1 MNIFE
6 KIKQFLFGK
15 REIKELP
22 EQTQTQSYSEQNK
35 NIIFRE
41 DGSQFMLIPML
52 DRTGNQLYE
61 QVWSEYE
68 KTVKSIPVFNVYSE
82 ELRELSPNK
91 NTYMGTRI
99 LIDMD
104 PTNLRDSEFVE
115 YLANNVL
122 NKDRMEKIVTSCYNY
137 AGLIE
142 KRVDNEGRV
151 TFRKDLDTSVIDNL
165 NLSEQKRREIIN
177 EEMKKREE
185 ENIKTMREQAANMEV
200 HYKDSHAEDLSKYNG
215 DER

>member
-1 MNIFE
+1 
-6 KIKQFLFGK
+6 
-15 REIKELP
+15 
-22 EQTQTQSYSEQNK
+22 
-35 NIIFRE
+35 
-41 DGSQFMLIPML
+41 
-52 DRTGNQLYE
+52 
-61 QVWSEYE
+61 
-68 KTVKSIPVFNVYSE
+68 
-82 ELRELSPNK
+82 
-91 NTYMGTRI
+91 MGTRI